1 MLEWINA
8 LLDLFGSFCLWL
20 LQAPFYGSVTVGYVL
35 AAMALMGILF
45 NFLIRRFR

>member
-35 AAMALMGILF
+35 VAMALMGILF

>member
-8 LLDLFGSFCLWL
+8 LLNLFGEFCAWFLK
-20 LQAPFYGSVTVGYVL
+20 APFYGRIKIGYVL
-35 AAMALMGILF
+35 IAAAIMGVMI

>member
-8 LLDLFGSFCLWL
+8 LLDLFGRFCSWFLS
-20 LQAPFYGSVTVGYVL
+20 APFYGGIKLGYVL
-35 AAMALMGILF
+35 IAAAIMGVMI